1 MVVAMSI
8 SRRLTAIALAG
19 ALTLGGTAAANAQE
33 NPAEELSSQAQTQ
46 INIAAAQFISSLP
59 QDVKDAAHKYGIDL
73 PTLAGAAETLRYETA
88 QHLEEA
94 GHTKDNTAQSTAQQW
109 ADEAAAGKVSFE
121 DGGGHCTAKADKSY
135 VEILKLTEQRA
146 GDRINWLDREG
157 NAHTDPTVFCVAAVT
172 DGQYVYIAEFFLN

>member
-33 NPAEELSSQAQTQ
+33 NPAEELSSQAQSQ

-73 PTLAGAAETLRYETA
+73 PTLAGAAETLRYETVK
-88 QHLEEA
+88 HLEEA

-121 DGGGHCTAKADKSY
+121 DGVGHGTANADKGTGA
-135 VEILKLTEQRA
+135 ILKLTEQQAR
-146 GDRINWLDREG
+146 DRINWLDREG
-157 NAHTDPTVFCVAAVT
+157 NPHNEPTGFGVATAT
-172 DGQYVYIAEFFLN
+172 DGKYVYIAEFFLN